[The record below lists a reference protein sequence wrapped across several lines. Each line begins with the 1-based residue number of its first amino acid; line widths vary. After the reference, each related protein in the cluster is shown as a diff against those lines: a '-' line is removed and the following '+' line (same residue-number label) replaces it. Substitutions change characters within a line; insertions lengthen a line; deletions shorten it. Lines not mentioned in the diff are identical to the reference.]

1 MSSELSAGVFIDG
14 GYVSNLLKQ
23 HFNEA
28 QIDYGKFASWAAKDA
43 LLYRTYYYDCLP
55 YHGREPTEDEAL
67 RLGRKQAFF
76 NALNRLNRF
85 TVRQGVLVYRGHDAE
100 GNPILVQKRVDL
112 QLGLDISLL
121 VSKGFINLVVIVTG
135 DSDMIPAVLAAKEQ
149 GVLVRLV
156 HGPRQTYNQE
166 LWDVVDER
174 YEITEPVVRSM
185 ILER

>member
-1 MSSELSAGVFIDG
+1 MPGELSAGVFIDG

-28 QIDYGKFASWAAKDA
+28 QIDYGKFVTWAASGA
-43 LLYRTYYYDCLP
+43 QLYRSYYYDCLP
-55 YHGREPTEDEAL
+55 YHGREPSEDEL
-67 RLGRKQAFF
+67 IRLSRKQAFF

-85 TVRQGVLVYRGHDAE
+85 TVRQGVLVYRGNDSD

-121 VSKGFINLVVIVTG
+121 VSKGYINLVVIVTG
-135 DSDMIPAVLAAKEQ
+135 DSDMIPAVNAAKEQ

-174 YEITEPVVRSM
+174 YEITEAVVRSM
-185 ILER
+185 MLGR